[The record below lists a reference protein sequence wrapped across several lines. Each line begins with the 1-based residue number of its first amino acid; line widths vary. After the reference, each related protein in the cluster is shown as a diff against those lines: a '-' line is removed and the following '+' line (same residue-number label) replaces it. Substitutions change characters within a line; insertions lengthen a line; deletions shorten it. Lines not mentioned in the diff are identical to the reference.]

1 MPQDQIHKT
10 FDLHQPL
17 YNNIYLVAGASARK
31 ATQAS
36 TARASTTPA
45 GPILVKMAVYVAKST
60 ATTTNVLVLKVR
72 KHNPTYYLS
81 WHTSVLELPSLL
93 RCVRVCVPDRAP
105 ALGVSPARIT
115 GPSTGICNPDVY
127 YLLEKFY
134 GEVGD
139 ADKLM

>member
-1 MPQDQIHKT
+1 MAQDQIYKT
-10 FDLHQPL
+10 FDLHQPF

-31 ATQAS
+31 VTQAS

-81 WHTSVLELPSLL
+81 WHTSVLELPSLM
-93 RCVRVCVPDRAP
+93 RACVCPTARRLLGSRQLGLQDRVLAY
-105 ALGVSPARIT
+105 AIQMSIT
-115 GPSTGICNPDVY
+115 Y
-127 YLLEKFY
+127 
-134 GEVGD
+134 
-139 ADKLM
+139 

>member
-1 MPQDQIHKT
+1 MPQYQIHKT

-17 YNNIYLVAGASARK
+17 YNNIYLVAGASAKK

-45 GPILVKMAVYVAKST
+45 GLILVKMAVYVAKST

-93 RCVRVCVPDRAP
+93 RCVRVCVCPTARRLLGSRQLGLQDRVLAY
-105 ALGVSPARIT
+105 AIQMSIT
-115 GPSTGICNPDVY
+115 Y
-127 YLLEKFY
+127 
-134 GEVGD
+134 
-139 ADKLM
+139 